1 MSRSL
6 RTRFAA
12 PLVVTLAVAPAC
24 VVHSASAPPPAGPAT
39 AGPTTADAT
48 AAPPTGPAPVE
59 VPREPAVTDQVRPPP
74 PTTTATTL
82 HTWTVFRNRTDQQ
95 CYASI
100 DVTCSPKATCNPPPP
115 RPMESCPT
123 GMTDQPVKIREQP
136 GGTCLLESSPPACA
150 PNAPCNPPRPQPVDC
165 PS

>member
-1 MSRSL
+1 MSSSR

-24 VVHSASAPPPAGPAT
+24 VVHRAPPPAGPAT
-39 AGPTTADAT
+39 ADATTPTAPPTTA
-48 AAPPTGPAPVE
+48 PE
-59 VPREPAVTDQVRPPP
+59 VPREPAGTDQVEAPPPP
-74 PTTTATTL
+74 PTTKL

-115 RPMESCPT
+115 RPMESCPP
-123 GMTDQPVKIREQP
+123 GMTDQPVKIREQAA
-136 GGTCLLESSPPACA
+136 GTCLLESSPPACA
-150 PNAPCNPPRPQPVDC
+150 PGAPCNPPRPQPIDC